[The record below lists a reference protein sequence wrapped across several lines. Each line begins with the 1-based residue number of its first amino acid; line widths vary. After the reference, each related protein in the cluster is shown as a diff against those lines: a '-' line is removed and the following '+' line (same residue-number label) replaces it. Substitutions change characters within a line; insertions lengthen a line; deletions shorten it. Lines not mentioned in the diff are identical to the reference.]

1 MEKSCPKIAVLK
13 TAALALSKASILV
26 GLMSLANSVMAAGQT
41 ASQLTQFKTTF
52 ISIVNVVFLIGVVFG
67 VVKVC
72 LGFFGHHKEG
82 ALTNLLWLIVGI
94 LVWGCFNFLFADF
107 GGNSTI
113 NV

>member
-1 MEKSCPKIAVLK
+1 MKSNFLFKKDEQGSSSFVTPFLLTVGLILLANVVDAQQ
-13 TAALALSKASILV
+13 TAARL
-26 GLMSLANSVMAAGQT
+26 N
-41 ASQLTQFKTTF
+41 QFKITF

-72 LGFFGHHKEG
+72 LGFFGHNKEG

-94 LVWGCFNFLFADF
+94 IVWGCFNYFFADF
-107 GGNSTI
+107 GGNTSI